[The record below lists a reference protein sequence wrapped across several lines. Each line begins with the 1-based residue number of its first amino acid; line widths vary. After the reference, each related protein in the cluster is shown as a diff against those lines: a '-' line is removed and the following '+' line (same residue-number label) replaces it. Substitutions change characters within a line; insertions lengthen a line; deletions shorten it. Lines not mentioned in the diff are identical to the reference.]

1 MVLEYL
7 RAILPRSIAE
17 VFPNSTMLL
26 KGALQQLAISAMV
39 FPFMTVAQPA
49 NCPDYTTFSSSPQG
63 NPSAGPLRLPFM
75 RPASECRTFT
85 SSAVE
90 VRSSCHSLYQ
100 CSSKTAIPLESYQRH
115 EGENQG
121 L

>member
-1 MVLEYL
+1 MVVESL
-7 RAILPRSIAE
+7 RAIFPRSFTE

-26 KGALQQLAISAMV
+26 KGALQQLAISAMM

-63 NPSAGPLRLPFM
+63 NPSTGPLKLPFM
-75 RPASECRTFT
+75 RPSAECRTFT

-90 VRSSCHSLYQ
+90 VRSYSFYQ
-100 CSSKTAIPLESYQRH
+100 CSPKTAIPPESY
-115 EGENQG
+115 
-121 L
+121 